1 MKNLFILVAV
11 ATFGTGAFAQDY
23 KPSKGTVTTEVGLT
37 GGLGNSNVGLTTN
50 NAFGAPLLKFRYFFK
65 DNIAFRLGFAID
77 RTATKAT
84 PTTTTEIVPAPIP
97 APPAVPTNTTT
108 IIDNTT
114 LFLMSIGAE
123 KHFKGSDRLSTF
135 VGADILLGSSKRY
148 QETNSTTTTVAP
160 VTTSNSVLITKNGS
174 GGQSVFGLGLFTGAD
189 YYIAKKV
196 YLGIELGLQIL
207 STNEKDRIQSL
218 ETSGTGIPTTTT
230 TTTIAPDAN
239 QFDFD
244 SVMNG
249 GIKIGYQF

>member
-1 MKNLFILVAV
+1 MKKIFTLVAV
-11 ATFGTGAFAQDY
+11 ATFGLGAFAQDY

-50 NAFGAPLLKFRYFFK
+50 NNFGAPLLKFRYFLK
-65 DNIAFRLGFAID
+65 DNIALRLGFAID
-77 RTATKAT
+77 RTANKQT
-84 PTTTTEIVPAPIP
+84 PTTTTETVPAPNP
-97 APPAVPTNTTT
+97 LPPPVPTNTTT
-108 IIDNTT
+108 SIDNTT

-148 QETNSTTTTVAP
+148 QEINITATSVAP
-160 VTTSNSVLITKNGS
+160 VTTLNSVTITKNGT

-196 YLGIELGLQIL
+196 YLGIELGLQLL
-207 STNEKDRIQSL
+207 STTEKDRTQSI
-218 ETSGTGIPTTTT
+218 ETSGTGLVTTTT
-230 TTTIAPDAN
+230 TTTITPDAN
-239 QFDFD
+239 RFDFD
-244 SVMNG
+244 SIMNG